1 MHDEKIKNA
10 EEAGMEVY
18 EYIVD
23 NAEMPD
29 FNLDESV
36 DKLKDVDTS
45 GQFLCSTARYLA
57 AVDRSRYD
65 KWIVP
70 LVEAAINKDKNRSY
84 IGSLLEALWG
94 KDYKDRASDLC
105 KRDDNFRII
114 YKRIFPAGVF

>member
-57 AVDRSRYD
+57 AVDRSRY
-65 KWIVP
+65 
-70 LVEAAINKDKNRSY
+70 
-84 IGSLLEALWG
+84 LLWCTL
-94 KDYKDRASDLC
+94 R
-105 KRDDNFRII
+105 
-114 YKRIFPAGVF
+114 